1 MATRHRSSSSRR
13 PRCGQC
19 GSRRFRRDP
28 DTGLVICQ
36 EGHVL
41 QGYREEE
48 VQEDGDFVNVSS
60 QKRYVRK
67 GDKAKKRKLQKDVY
81 GSERGS
87 FLAYECLQLI
97 LRLQL
102 KALRQEWPHLPPE
115 IEAIA
120 RDLWSMFVSMLP
132 SLKPTP
138 YSENLDYVTGQI
150 RTARE
155 ESRARSESRSRSR
168 SRARSQGTGV
178 SSSQADEEEA
188 EEERRLEAE
197 IRRINDDRPQDTD
210 EDIDMEGTSVET
222 PRLSRPW
229 ARAGNEPMLVL
240 AAIIYLSL
248 ITARVPVL
256 WGDLRCLFASSRVPF
271 LSVVSLLPSAMTAKL
286 PEKELRRLERD
297 SVPSIFTFQLRT
309 FRFAANLTDRF
320 SQSIQFPELNAP
332 SVLWRCVKDMG
343 LPPTF
348 YEVAF
353 GLLTYLGVPLAVV
366 PAASVSDPWSLL
378 GRFDKDFDEAEQ
390 PALPPLPTRLNLY
403 AQPPC
408 ATRCTIIMAAVVVA
422 AKMRYGLDGMER

>member
-1 MATRHRSSSSRR
+1 
-13 PRCGQC
+13 
-19 GSRRFRRDP
+19 
-28 DTGLVICQ
+28 LVICQ

-67 GDKAKKRKLQKDVY
+67 GDRSKKRKLQKDVY
-81 GSERGS
+81 GSERGN

-120 RDLWSMFVSMLP
+120 RDLWTMFVSMVP

-138 YSENLDYVTGQI
+138 YNENLDYVTGQI

-178 SSSQADEEEA
+178 SGSQAEEEEEEA

-197 IRRINDDRPQDTD
+197 IRRINGDRPQDTD
-210 EDIDMEGTSVET
+210 EDIDTEAASEDS

-240 AAIIYLSL
+240 AAIIYLAL
-248 ITARVPVL
+248 ITARVPVF
-256 WGDLRCLFASSRVPF
+256 WGDLRCLFASNRVPF
-271 LSVVSLLPSAMTAKL
+271 LSVVALLPSAMTAKL

-297 SVPSIFTFQLRT
+297 SVPSISAFQLRT

-332 SVLWRCVKDMG
+332 SVLWRCVRDMG

-348 YEVAF
+348 YEVAL
-353 GLLTYLGVPLAVV
+353 GLLTYLGIPLAVV

-378 GRFDKDFDEAEQ
+378 GSFDKDPDEAKQ
-390 PALPPLPTRLNLY
+390 PAFPPLPPRLNLY

-408 ATRCTIIMAAVVVA
+408 ATRCTIMMAAVVVA